1 MRHSLQ
7 LRSLHREQMQNKTPL
22 SLVVAIAIV
31 GCSKSSGTPD
41 AKPDTAAAVT
51 GVAQPAGGFT
61 LTEAQRAK
69 INLVAVTSSQF
80 QANVETTGTVAFNG
94 DRSTQVLSPVSGPV
108 TRLYVEVGTP
118 VARGAPLAAV
128 SSPDFAAAIAG
139 YRKAEATYRNLQR
152 IADQDAQL
160 FKTDA
165 ISRRE
170 VEAAQTDAAGAAADR
185 DAAIGQLRSLG
196 VDPAAISQL
205 RSDGSLPSVQATIRA
220 PISGVVVER
229 LITPGQLLQAGS
241 TAAFTIADLSTVWV
255 NANVF
260 EADLPNIHPGQ
271 LATVSGSSMATGLP
285 GRVDYVAALVDPS
298 SRATSVRIAVQ
309 NRGGMLKKD
318 MYVRVTIHSD
328 RSQTGIL
335 VPGAAV
341 LRDDENLPFVFVA
354 GAGNTYNRR
363 RVTLGAHVGE
373 SYQVQSGLNPGDR
386 VVAEGALFLQFA
398 ESQ

>member
-1 MRHSLQ
+1 MV
-7 LRSLHREQMQNKTPL
+7 
-22 SLVVAIAIV
+22 LVTVA
-31 GCSKSSGTPD
+31 CSKKDDT
-41 AKPDTAAAVT
+41 AATKPDTAAAAAPV
-51 GVAQPAGGFT
+51 PASGGFT
-61 LTEAQRAK
+61 LTETQRAK
-69 INLVAVTSSQF
+69 IHLVAVTMSPFKPSI
-80 QANVETTGTVAFNG
+80 ETTGTVAFNG

-108 TRLYVEVGTP
+108 TRMYVEVG
-118 VARGAPLAAV
+118 ARVGRGSPLAAV
-128 SSPDFAAAIAG
+128 SSPDFAAAIAS
-139 YRKAEATYRNLQR
+139 YRKADATYRNLQR

-170 VEAAQTDAAGAAADR
+170 VEAAQTDASGAAADR
-185 DAAIGQLRSLG
+185 EAAREQLRSLG
-196 VDPAAISQL
+196 VDANAISQ
-205 RSDGSLPSVQATIRA
+205 PNVQALIRA

-241 TAAFTIADLSTVWV
+241 TAAFTIADIGSVWV

-260 EADLPNIHPGQ
+260 EADLPNIHQGQ
-271 LATVSGSSMATGLP
+271 AATISTNQLNVE

-298 SRATSVRIAVQ
+298 SRATTVRIAAP
-309 NRGGMLKKD
+309 NPGGVLKKD

-328 RSQTGIL
+328 RSQNGIV

-354 GAGNTYNRR
+354 SPNNTYGRR
-363 RVTLGAHVGE
+363 HITLGGHVGD
-373 SYQVQSGLNPGDR
+373 SYQVLSGLNPGDK